1 MRESFWGISTD
12 QLSST
17 HSICC
22 EIGSTDEAQ
31 ALFDGI
37 SYGKGSAFLKQLF
50 NVLGYETMSKGLA
63 IYFSKYEW
71 KNTELPDFVGALEQA
86 YVESGDKSM
95 GEDFNLTSWCNTWLK
110 SSGINI
116 LEPVV
121 EHNEDGSI
129 KSLKIKQ
136 SLGLR
141 GQNRLRKQ
149 KLNVGLYEKAFA
161 KGDSPFLIENV
172 VISETEELTDI
183 DISKLPSD
191 NVLGAINVNHNEHA
205 YCKVRF
211 DKKSVQWF
219 TENLHLVSNSVTRA
233 ATWRH
238 FWMLVMDK

>member
-1 MRESFWGISTD
+1 M
-12 QLSST
+12 
-17 HSICC
+17 
-22 EIGSTDEAQ
+22 
-31 ALFDGI
+31 
-37 SYGKGSAFLKQLF
+37 
-50 NVLGYETMSKGLA
+50 LGYDVMSKGLA
-63 IYFSKYEW
+63 IYFNKYEW

-95 GEDFNLTSWCNTWLK
+95 GEDFNLTNWCNTWLK

-149 KLNVGLYEKAFA
+149 KLNVGLYEEAFA
-161 KGDSPFLIENV
+161 KGDSPFVIENV

-191 NVLGAINVNHNEHA
+191 FVLGAINVNQDEHA

-211 DKKSVQWF
+211 DKKSVLWF
-219 TENLHLVSNSVTRA
+219 TENLHLV
-233 ATWRH
+233 
-238 FWMLVMDK
+238 